1 MVNRSVLI
9 NAIALNST
17 MFNMAM
23 VVGPAV
29 GGLAYALFGPG
40 WCFTINGL
48 SFVAVII
55 ALGAMKL
62 ARWAP
67 PESKGNAL
75 ADIKAGLAAVT
86 KDRRVLAIICLLGAT
101 NLFGMAF
108 ATLMPAWA
116 VQILHGDASTNG
128 FLQSARGIGAL
139 GAALAIATLAHRG
152 FRGRAMTI
160 ASFLFPLLIGLFA
173 ITRSLPLS
181 LAVLVVVGAANIIQ
195 NNLANSLVQTLIPDH
210 VRGRVMGIY
219 MLSFSGFAPIGA
231 LLAGA
236 VAVAVGAPL
245 TVALGALGLFVCA
258 TIIAIA
264 VPSIRRL
271 N

>member
-1 MVNRSVLI
+1 
-9 NAIALNST
+9 
-17 MFNMAM
+17 
-23 VVGPAV
+23 
-29 GGLAYALFGPG
+29 
-40 WCFTINGL
+40 
-48 SFVAVII
+48 
-55 ALGAMKL
+55 
-62 ARWAP
+62 
-67 PESKGNAL
+67 
-75 ADIKAGLAAVT
+75 
-86 KDRRVLAIICLLGAT
+86 
-101 NLFGMAF
+101 
-108 ATLMPAWA
+108 
-116 VQILHGDASTNG
+116 
-128 FLQSARGIGAL
+128 
-139 GAALAIATLAHRG
+139 
-152 FRGRAMTI
+152 MTI